1 MYYYITLFTVNG
13 RKIEKNNSANSTHNM
28 LTIYTIVYTIANR
41 KNNGTGMNYDTVQE
55 IYSDVSLIFHSQVV
69 YQSILDS
76 LY

>member
-1 MYYYITLFTVNG
+1 
-13 RKIEKNNSANSTHNM
+13 M